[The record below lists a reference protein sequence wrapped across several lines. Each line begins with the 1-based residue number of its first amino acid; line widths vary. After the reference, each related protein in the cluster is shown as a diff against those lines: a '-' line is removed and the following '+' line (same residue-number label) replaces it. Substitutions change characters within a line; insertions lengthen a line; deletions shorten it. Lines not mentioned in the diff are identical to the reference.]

1 MTEAVDAMKR
11 DDPEA
16 QHTTAKPTAQE
27 RRKIG
32 RGWDT
37 RGGKHVEPLVSQF
50 DLVDVGFLI
59 GLGEAGAA
67 IPSHA
72 EVPDSARINA
82 SNVWRLRCWDDASS
96 LPVLV
101 LSCPKLDQ
109 AHPDKHGEL
118 LRRMLPVLVACNKQA
133 ARYGPR
139 ATVGV
144 FWEYMSVPQVESR
157 LSGVEYSES
166 IDAAIRSLFAH
177 PFTLVLCVRT
187 PIPAG
192 DYLNKLPYER
202 RGDRLIEQRIA
213 SIVKD
218 PGCLHAH
225 SNRTSI

>member
-1 MTEAVDAMKR
+1 MSITRLSALVKSKNNIFLFFFFFFFN
-11 DDPEA
+11 
-16 QHTTAKPTAQE
+16 QKTAYE
-27 RRKIG
+27 IG
-32 RGWDT
+32 TGDWSSD
-37 RGGKHVEPLVSQF
+37 VCSSDLF

-213 SIVKD
+213 RIVKD
-218 PGCLHAH
+218 PGCLHAD
-225 SNRTSI
+225 SNIASI